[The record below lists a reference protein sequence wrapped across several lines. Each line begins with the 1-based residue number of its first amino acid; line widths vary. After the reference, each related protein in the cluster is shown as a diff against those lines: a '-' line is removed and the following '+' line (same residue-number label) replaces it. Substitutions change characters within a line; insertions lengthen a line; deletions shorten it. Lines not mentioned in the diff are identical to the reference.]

1 MSLINEGLVCRMRWP
16 PLSAPIEAG
25 VGDYPQ
31 GSEGCAVSV
40 IERQVAVRIS
50 QLITEKLVGPSQLP
64 ADRLGVGV
72 EQQFVR
78 IEAQSAL
85 GNVGSVHPIT
95 VQLARAHIRHV
106 NVPRAAGALADA
118 DAPFLIPRCV
128 EQAEFDGLGV
138 LGEQGKIDA
147 LTIPIRAAREG

>member
-50 QLITEKLVGPSQLP
+50 QLIAEKLVGPGQLP
-64 ADRLGVGV
+64 ADRLGVGI

-85 GNVGSVHPIT
+85 GNVGSVRPIA
-95 VQLARAHIRHV
+95 VQLARARRRHV
-106 NVPRAAGALADA
+106 NVPSTVGALADA
-118 DAPFLIPRCV
+118 NAPFVVSR
-128 EQAEFDGLGV
+128 
-138 LGEQGKIDA
+138 
-147 LTIPIRAAREG
+147 